1 MDKYDS
7 GPEKV
12 LVFVPR
18 SDVEATPPGGSI

>member
-12 LVFVPR
+12 LVFMAW